1 VAPHANIVERRMSK
15 FMREP
20 PSIRS
25 AASVIVTATA
35 SVVVIGGVLMRFLDH
50 QEYATVWLGMWW
62 AIQTVTTVGYG
73 DVTPHRVIGRLIATF
88 VMLEGVAFVAI
99 VTAVI
104 TSSFVARAAAERAAD
119 AEEAGETEEAHL
131 AARFDEL
138 DRRLDGFEALLLGLA
153 PPTDKGE
160 TP

>member
-1 VAPHANIVERRMSK
+1 VAPRANLVERRMSK

-50 QEYATVWLGMWW
+50 QEYPSVWLGMWW

-104 TSSFVARAAAERAAD
+104 TSSFVARAAEERAAD

-138 DRRLDGFEALLLGLA
+138 DRRLDGFETLLRGLA